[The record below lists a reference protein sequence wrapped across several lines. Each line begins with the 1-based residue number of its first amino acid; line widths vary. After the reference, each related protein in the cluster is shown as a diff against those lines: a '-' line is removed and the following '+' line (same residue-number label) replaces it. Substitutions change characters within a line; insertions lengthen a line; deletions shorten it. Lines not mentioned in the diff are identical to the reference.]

1 MHAPYNK
8 LVQKGFARLAF
19 MDLRRG
25 TDSDAAAAA
34 AAVDA
39 GLADKHAAV
48 LAASR
53 AKPLEETYAD
63 RDLEMAARALAAPAY
78 ARVVA
83 PSERL
88 SQEVGNCYTASLY
101 MNLLS
106 LLNTEGSALAGKR
119 ILAYSYGSGYQAT
132 MFFFRGGSPE
142 RLDALRATVDLSAR
156 LAAREQVTPEVF
168 DATLDLREQALGKA
182 DFVPAA
188 PLDGPTGIRPG
199 AYYLAAVEGKYQRRY
214 ERMAPTAGD
223 AAGEAAG
230 GAKKLALP
238 GAGLPRE
245 EGDQGEAKVD
255 GGSSS
260 SSVGGTS
267 STACAADVP
276 SSTGTTTTT
285 TSSSNTSL
293 SASASA
299 SAPSPVDG
307 LAAEIFVTGVSAGLP
322 CEDAGVDDEAEL
334 ADPHAASPVSNP
346 QSVSRPGSRSP
357 SLDDGHGHG
366 RGLRIVTTSEKEDDV
381 ALLVGQSVARDA
393 GRPQPSHKLF
403 EGSIGLA
410 RLLAGDNMIQ
420 QIGPRKEAQLLRMNI
435 VQMLKPPNS
444 PVGGRKPI
452 ASKFAAARRL
462 SEAKAAASSASGDL
476 IKTIVSDRSQLI
488 KIAGRLPTFDL
499 TDPDLGLG
507 ISAKV
512 AATMDRTA
520 QLAVAAGVEALR
532 DAALLPMAGVEA
544 EVALRRHGSVGCANN
559 GPTQLHESLR
569 DSTGVV
575 FASSFPGLATMA
587 EETDRMVQGTQ
598 MPAGAP
604 GSYEFNRK
612 ILFGLLVPG
621 NAQLAQLIGAR
632 GPNTMINAACAGA
645 TQAVGIAQDWIRAGR
660 CDRVVVVSSDD
671 ASGEALFPWIG
682 GGFQA
687 LSAASTAATV
697 EEGALP
703 FDQRRNGMILGAGAT
718 AMVLESAR
726 GVEESNKVRREI
738 LGFATQAAAETE
750 DELRH
755 SLQILVEGADLAAA
769 AATDVGGNM
778 SEDRIESRMASLALG
793 HEIGKVRRRRM
804 LDRMRLAAHGGVGAG
819 AANGEDDDD
828 DDGWEW
834 HDWGRGRG
842 RKRKGETAT
851 ATPPSADAA
860 VVPAHKDHAV
870 KQQCRYARLVDTSFV
885 NSGFHGSRLDRVH
898 LAEQLV
904 AFLDSVEARHGITRQ
919 MIVEAGAYMSHETFT
934 NASPTSSCASVEVHA
949 LRAAFG
955 DLTGDLL
962 LCNTK
967 GFTGHPMG
975 VSFED
980 VCAIEM
986 LLSGIAPPTANHK
999 IHDNALGAPLNLSRG
1014 GYGGRGVDDDEVM
1027 GRAQAR
1033 EGGRAD
1039 ISYVLRMAAGFGSH
1053 IAFSLYAR

>member
-1 MHAPYNK
+1 M
-8 LVQKGFARLAF
+8 
-19 MDLRRG
+19 
-25 TDSDAAAAA
+25 
-34 AAVDA
+34 
-39 GLADKHAAV
+39 
-48 LAASR
+48 
-53 AKPLEETYAD
+53 
-63 RDLEMAARALAAPAY
+63 
-78 ARVVA
+78 
-83 PSERL
+83 
-88 SQEVGNCYTASLY
+88 
-101 MNLLS
+101 
-106 LLNTEGSALAGKR
+106 
-119 ILAYSYGSGYQAT
+119 
-132 MFFFRGGSPE
+132 
-142 RLDALRATVDLSAR
+142 
-156 LAAREQVTPEVF
+156 
-168 DATLDLREQALGKA
+168 
-182 DFVPAA
+182 
-188 PLDGPTGIRPG
+188 
-199 AYYLAAVEGKYQRRY
+199 
-214 ERMAPTAGD
+214 
-223 AAGEAAG
+223 
-230 GAKKLALP
+230 
-238 GAGLPRE
+238 
-245 EGDQGEAKVD
+245 
-255 GGSSS
+255 
-260 SSVGGTS
+260 
-267 STACAADVP
+267 
-276 SSTGTTTTT
+276 
-285 TSSSNTSL
+285 
-293 SASASA
+293 
-299 SAPSPVDG
+299 
-307 LAAEIFVTGVSAGLP
+307 TGVSAGLP
-322 CEDAGVDDEAEL
+322 CEDAGVDDKAVL
-334 ADPHAASPVSNP
+334 ADPHTASPFSNP

-357 SLDDGHGHG
+357 SSDRGH
-366 RGLRIVTTSEKEDDV
+366 GLRIVTTSEEEDDV
-381 ALLVGQSVARDA
+381 ALLVGQSLARDA

-462 SEAKAAASSASGDL
+462 SEAKAAASSASGHL

-507 ISAKV
+507 ISTKV

-532 DAALLPMAGVEA
+532 DAALLPMAGAEA
-544 EVALRRHGSVGCANN
+544 GLVACHGSVGCARN

-645 TQAVGIAQDWIRAGR
+645 TQAMGIAQDWIRAGR

-750 DELRH
+750 GELRR

-769 AATDVGGNM
+769 AAAAAAATTTTDVGGNM
-778 SEDRIESRMASLALG
+778 SEDHIESRMASLALR
-793 HEIGKVRRRRM
+793 HEIGKVRQRRM
-804 LDRMRLAAHGGVGAG
+804 LDRMRLAAHGGAGAG
-819 AANGEDDDD
+819 AVDDDD
-828 DDGWEW
+828 DDDENGWEW

-842 RKRKGETAT
+842 RKRKGGTAT
-851 ATPPSADAA
+851 ASPSTDAA
-860 VVPAHKDHAV
+860 VVPAHEDHAV

-986 LLSGIAPPTANHK
+986 LLSGMAPPTANHK

-1027 GRAQAR
+1027 GRAKAR
-1033 EGGRAD
+1033 EEGRAG